1 MLLDHRRE
9 EEKLMAKFLN
19 TIKSSVGFFCV
30 CVVFFVLLFFFFFAF
45 PTIKYFLN
53 FSSVRQR
60 LCDQDQ
66 MFCFKEKEGLVISR
80 QLAKF

>member
-30 CVVFFVLLFFFFFAF
+30 CVVFFVLLFFFFAF

>member
-30 CVVFFVLLFFFFFAF
+30 CVGFFVLLFFAF